1 MLLRALVKSRSIFD
15 HFWGVFIKS
24 TEVQRSC
31 GGYFQNNSQYKALV
45 ANNAMCKSDMY
56 INFQT
61 RAVAET
67 LVASVLIA
75 RWGDSHIKRAGMLV
89 VSLRG

>member
-1 MLLRALVKSRSIFD
+1 M
-15 HFWGVFIKS
+15 
-24 TEVQRSC
+24 
-31 GGYFQNNSQYKALV
+31 

-75 RWGDSHIKRAGMLV
+75 RWGDSRIKRAGMLV
-89 VSLRG
+89 VPLRG